1 MGSILTNGV
10 FLPAEGERNCYDGL
24 ASNWTILDGVVGGYS
39 SHAANL
45 TIHVTAAD
53 KAKWDAVTGKADS
66 SALTAHTA
74 NTTIHVTAAD
84 KAAWNGKADSSALTA
99 HTGDTTIH
107 VTAADKTK
115 WDGKANDND
124 VVHKTGNETI
134 SGNKTFTDN
143 NTIKTSSPKVLLI
156 NSSLTGNTPP
166 SSNTASFLR
175 FDGGTVNNF
184 GGVQCEFLTTGE
196 NRLTNYVNDITKAK
210 VNTIQQR
217 ASSTTA
223 MTVFNADLLVPSTDG
238 VTVLGNSSKHWSD
251 VQTYKV
257 NGINPGALF
266 LPQDRSARVDISAYF
281 TNTASGDSNQ
291 MTAPADGWIY
301 MSLSNITVLN
311 MSSNTSG
318 GLTNYADSRF
328 RATAGS
334 MLITFPVSKNDIFK
348 TTWYTDAAAIGVTA
362 AVFIPAKGNT

>member
-24 ASNWTILDGVVGGYS
+24 ASNWTILDGVIGGYS
-39 SHAANL
+39 AHAANT

-53 KAKWDAVTGKADS
+53 KAAWNGKADA
-66 SALTAHTA
+66 SALTAHTGD
-74 NTTIHVTAAD
+74 TTIHVTAAD

-257 NGINPGALF
+257 NGINPGALSM
-266 LPQDRSARVDISAYF
+266 PSASLASIVDISAYI
-281 TNTASGDSNQ
+281 TILDGSQANTYK
-291 MTAPADGWIY
+291 APADGYIAITI
-301 MSLSNITVLN
+301 SNGTGILGYITGFWGSQLV
-311 MSSNTSG
+311 
-318 GLTNYADSRF
+318 RP
-328 RATAGS
+328 TAG
-334 MLITFPVSKNDIFK
+334 MIRFFMPICKNMTANILIF
-348 TTWYTDAAAIGVTA
+348 GG
-362 AVFIPAKGNT
+362 AVDNARFIPCQGNI